1 MLQFVRFQIVKWMSI
16 WLMDTIPLISQRHIF
31 SRKHFLRVFIFRNI
45 VRLNPSIGKPL
56 LFFDL
61 TVKKPISIPDGL
73 STRTIYASEHEN
85 VLFGSKANWN
95 DVEVL
100 LTVWNIR
107 TNQVRSMGK
116 LVLGTAAI
124 SEKYVMMTL
133 DVN

>member
-1 MLQFVRFQIVKWMSI
+1 M
-16 WLMDTIPLISQRHIF
+16 
-31 SRKHFLRVFIFRNI
+31 
-45 VRLNPSIGKPL
+45 RLNPSINQPL

-73 STRTIYASEHEN
+73 STHTIYAAEHEN
-85 VLFGSKANWN
+85 VLFVNRNWT

-100 LTVWNIR
+100 VTVWNIR
-107 TNQVRSMGK
+107 TNEVRSMGN
-116 LVLGTAAI
+116 LVLDVAAI